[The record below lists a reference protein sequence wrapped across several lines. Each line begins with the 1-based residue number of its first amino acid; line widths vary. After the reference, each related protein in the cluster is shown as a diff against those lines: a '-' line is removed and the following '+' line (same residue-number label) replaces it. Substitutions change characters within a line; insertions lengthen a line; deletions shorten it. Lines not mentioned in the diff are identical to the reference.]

1 MKKLVLGLMVMGA
14 FTQAQ
19 AQVLECMANI
29 PRTICGSGKI
39 RVNLDLKTNDFEMSV
54 GALPCW
60 MGDLIVTG
68 NATIDTNP
76 RDFYRA
82 LNYSLNGK
90 SFRNEPKALGSLI
103 VQDGVALL
111 DIKVDGSHGHVLYRK
126 QFNLVCKE
134 IAEPTGEIG

>member
-19 AQVLECMANI
+19 SQVLECKANV
-29 PRTICGSGKI
+29 PKTVCGSGEI
-39 RVNLDLKTNDFEMSV
+39 RLNLDLKTNEFKMRV
-54 GALPCW
+54 GAVPCW
-60 MGDLIVTG
+60 GADILFTG
-68 NATIDTNP
+68 SASIDTTP

-90 SFRNEPKALGSLI
+90 SFRNEPQALGSLI

-111 DIKVDGSHGHVLYRK
+111 DIKVDGSHGNVLYRK
-126 QFNLVCKE
+126 QFNLVCEEK
-134 IAEPTGEIG
+134 AEPTGEKE